1 MHIKQSEDV
10 NTEFHKMKF
19 NVNWSEICSGLP
31 YVCLFEKEFCDLFRI
46 RESVEIQRDS
56 QLRLLDFVVQ
66 QPSGNWATSLHRRG
80 VSWIGGRIVLGARMS
95 LHRKEN
101 APVNLTIL
109 IFYAIFLYISTDA
122 LSPEQSE
129 GLRSWVSADWTN
141 PDGSWRCCSSSF
153 DARYPRVRRSSRGSW
168 WGSFTAGLACFIYRF
183 GR

>member
-66 QPSGNWATSLHRRG
+66 QPSGN
-80 VSWIGGRIVLGARMS
+80 
-95 LHRKEN
+95 
-101 APVNLTIL
+101 
-109 IFYAIFLYISTDA
+109 
-122 LSPEQSE
+122 
-129 GLRSWVSADWTN
+129 
-141 PDGSWRCCSSSF
+141 
-153 DARYPRVRRSSRGSW
+153 
-168 WGSFTAGLACFIYRF
+168 
-183 GR
+183 